1 MKRTIKNTIAVIGAI
16 AMFSTTGAMLPSAE
30 VYGAP
35 AQTAA
40 VLIEANNGLNPPAL
54 REYKATANSA
64 TLSWKPVSGAIGYRV
79 YRKVGS
85 NWVKVKTLSG
95 TSFTE
100 KGLAPYSS
108 YQYKVKAYKKKS
120 GKTFWGKASRVQTVT
135 TLPAAP
141 TFKAFSA
148 TKDSIRVNWQG
159 VKCDGYQLYMSEN
172 GGAYTKVATVK
183 SASVGTYKI
192 KNLKSGTKYTFKLRA
207 YGRRADNNRVI
218 TSTFVKKAKSTVKNT
233 DGEPAYGTVSYDNK
247 DGIAGWVSCYVTTK
261 WSNGNWNVNAVLSAH
276 QEMTS
281 EVCQII
287 SPYVV
292 PNRDGKYENETLKS
306 QLWVYLG

>member
-40 VLIEANNGLNPPAL
+40 ILIEANNGLNPPAL
-54 REYKATANSA
+54 CEYKVTANSA

-95 TSFTE
+95 TSYTE

-108 YQYKVKAYKKKS
+108 YRYKVKAYKKKS
-120 GKTFWGKASRVQTVT
+120 GKTFWGKASRVQTAT
-135 TLPAAP
+135 TLPEAP
-141 TFKAFSA
+141 KFKAFSA

-183 SASVGTYKI
+183 GASAGTYKV

-207 YGRRADNNRVI
+207 YGRRADTNGVI
-218 TSTFVKKAKSTVKNT
+218 TSAMIKKSKSTQSNVVKP
-233 DGEPAYGTVSYDNK
+233 EYGTVTYEDMK
-247 DGIAGWVSCYVTTK
+247 GQAGWESCYAIAE
-261 WSNGNWNVNAVLSAH
+261 WSNGNWEITTFVS
-276 QEMTS
+276 QEIYDLARS
-281 EVCQII
+281 YII
-287 SPYVV
+287 
-292 PNRDGKYENETLKS
+292 PNRDGAYEGEIVETKV
-306 QLWVYLG
+306 WVYLGK

>member
-1 MKRTIKNTIAVIGAI
+1 MKTTIKKLIALPAAAAI
-16 AMFSTTGAMLPSAE
+16 MCSTAAMLPSAE

-54 REYKATANSA
+54 REYKVTANSA

-85 NWVKVKTLSG
+85 NWAKVKTLSG
-95 TSFTE
+95 TSYTE
-100 KGLAPYSS
+100 KGLAPYST

-135 TLPAAP
+135 TLPEAP
-141 TFKAFSA
+141 KFKTFSA
-148 TKDSIRVNWQG
+148 TKDSIRVNWQC

-183 SASVGTYKI
+183 GASVGTYKI

-207 YGRRADNNRVI
+207 YGRRADTNGVI
-218 TSTFVKKAKSTVKNT
+218 TSAMIKKSKSTQSSVVKP
-233 DGEPAYGTVSYDNK
+233 EYGTVTYEDKGGQDGWEMCYIFAQWKDNK
-247 DGIAGWVSCYVTTK
+247 WNLSTMDSAEAFKFAYSYGI
-261 WSNGNWNVNAVLSAH
+261 
-276 QEMTS
+276 
-281 EVCQII
+281 
-287 SPYVV
+287 
-292 PNRDGKYENETLKS
+292 PNRDGAYDGEVVATLTY
-306 QLWVYLG
+306 VYLGK

>member
-40 VLIEANNGLNPPAL
+40 ILIEANNGLNPPAL
-54 REYKATANSA
+54 REYKVTANSA

-85 NWVKVKTLSG
+85 NWVKVKTLSS
-95 TSFTE
+95 TSYTE
-100 KGLAPYSS
+100 KGLAPYST

-135 TLPAAP
+135 TLPEAP
-141 TFKAFSA
+141 KFKAFSS

-183 SASVGTYKI
+183 GASVGTYKI

-207 YGRRADNNRVI
+207 YGRRADTNGVI
-218 TSTFVKKAKSTVKNT
+218 TGTMVKKSKSTQSSVVNP
-233 DGEPAYGTVSYDNK
+233 EYGTVTYEDMK
-247 DGIAGWVSCYVTTK
+247 GQAGWESCYAIAE
-261 WSNGNWNVNAVLSAH
+261 WSNGNWEITTFVS
-276 QEMTS
+276 QEIYDLARS
-281 EVCQII
+281 YII
-287 SPYVV
+287 
-292 PNRDGKYENETLKS
+292 PNRDGAYEGEIVETKV
-306 QLWVYLG
+306 WVYLGK

>member
-1 MKRTIKNTIAVIGAI
+1 MNTTIKKLIALPAAAAI
-16 AMFSTTGAMLPSAE
+16 MCSTAAMLPSAE

-40 VLIEANNGLNPPAL
+40 VLVEANNGLNPPAL
-54 REYKATANSA
+54 REYKVTANSA
-64 TLSWKPVSGAIGYRV
+64 TLSWKPVSGAIGYRI

-95 TSFTE
+95 TRYTE

-120 GKTFWGKASRVQTVT
+120 GKTFWGKASRVQSVT
-135 TLPAAP
+135 TLPKAP
-141 TFKAFSA
+141 KFKAFSS
-148 TKDSIRVNWQG
+148 TKDAIRVNWQG

-172 GGAYTKVATVK
+172 GGAYTKVATIK
-183 SASVGTYKI
+183 SPSTGTYKI

-218 TSTFVKKAKSTVKNT
+218 TGAAVVKAKTTVKDNSVQP
-233 DGEPAYGTVSYDNK
+233 EYGTVSTEYK
-247 DGIAGWVSCYVTTK
+247 GGQTGWVVCNGISVWKNGKWETTT
-261 WSNGNWNVNAVLSAH
+261 
-276 QEMTS
+276 TS
-281 EVCQII
+281 SEEAFKFAK
-287 SPYVV
+287 PYLT
-292 PNRDGKYENETLKS
+292 PQKPGTYEGES
-306 QLWVYLG
+306 VEGIVWVYLGK

>member
-135 TLPAAP
+135 TLPEAP

-172 GGAYTKVATVK
+172 GGAYTKVTTIK
-183 SASVGTYKI
+183 SPSTGTYKI

-207 YGRRADNNRVI
+207 YGRRADTNGVI
-218 TSTFVKKAKSTVKNT
+218 TGAMIKKSKSTQSSVVNP
-233 DGEPAYGTVSYDNK
+233 EYGTVTYENK
-247 DGIAGWVSCYVTTK
+247 ALEDGWFSCNMFAE
-261 WSNGNWNVNAVLSAH
+261 WENGSWLVGAL
-276 QEMTS
+276 MTS
-281 EVCQII
+281 EEAFKFAK
-287 SPYVV
+287 PYGT
-292 PNRDGKYENETLKS
+292 PKRDGAYEGEIVYTYTY
-306 QLWVYLG
+306 VYLG

>member
-1 MKRTIKNTIAVIGAI
+1 MRENNMKRTIKNTIAVIGAI

-40 VLIEANNGLNPPAL
+40 ILIEANNGLNPPAL
-54 REYKATANSA
+54 REYKVTANSA

-85 NWVKVKTLSG
+85 NWVKVKTLSR
-95 TSFTE
+95 TSYTE

-108 YQYKVKAYKKKS
+108 YQYKVKAYKKKL

-135 TLPAAP
+135 TLPEAP
-141 TFKAFSA
+141 KFKTFSA
-148 TKDSIRVNWQG
+148 TKDSIRVNWQC

-183 SASVGTYKI
+183 GASVGTYKI

-207 YGRRADNNRVI
+207 YGRRADTNGVI
-218 TSTFVKKAKSTVKNT
+218 TSAMIKKSKSK
-233 DGEPAYGTVSYDNK
+233 YGRCS
-247 DGIAGWVSCYVTTK
+247 G
-261 WSNGNWNVNAVLSAH
+261 
-276 QEMTS
+276 
-281 EVCQII
+281 
-287 SPYVV
+287 
-292 PNRDGKYENETLKS
+292 
-306 QLWVYLG
+306 LGRLRRCGFLERRSLEYTNICFR

>member
-30 VYGAP
+30 VSGAP

-120 GKTFWGKASRVQTVT
+120 GKTFWGKASRVQSVT

-172 GGAYTKVATVK
+172 GGAYTKVTTIK
-183 SASVGTYKI
+183 SPSNGTYKI

-207 YGRRADNNRVI
+207 YGRRADTNGVI
-218 TSTFVKKAKSTVKNT
+218 TGTMIKKSKSTQSNVVNP
-233 DGEPAYGTVSYDNK
+233 EYGTVTYEDKGGQDGWEMCYIFAQWKDNK
-247 DGIAGWVSCYVTTK
+247 WNLSTMDSAEAFKFAYSYGI
-261 WSNGNWNVNAVLSAH
+261 
-276 QEMTS
+276 
-281 EVCQII
+281 
-287 SPYVV
+287 
-292 PNRDGKYENETLKS
+292 PNRDGAYDGEVVATLTY
-306 QLWVYLG
+306 VYLG

>member
-54 REYKATANSA
+54 REYKVTANSA

-95 TSFTE
+95 TRYTE

-108 YQYKVKAYKKKS
+108 YRYKVKAYKKKS
-120 GKTFWGKASRVQTVT
+120 GKTFWGKASRVQTAT
-135 TLPAAP
+135 TLPEAP
-141 TFKAFSA
+141 KFKAFSA

-183 SASVGTYKI
+183 GASVGTYKI

-207 YGRRADNNRVI
+207 YGRRADTNGVI
-218 TSTFVKKAKSTVKNT
+218 TSAMIKKSKSTQRAVIDNP
-233 DGEPAYGTVSYDNK
+233 EYGTVTYEDM
-247 DGIAGWVSCYVTTK
+247 GWVDGWEMCYMCAEWK
-261 WSNGNWNVNAVLSAH
+261 NGSWEISTFDSA
-276 QEMTS
+276 EAFKFAK
-281 EVCQII
+281 
-287 SPYVV
+287 PYGT
-292 PNRDGKYENETLKS
+292 PNRNGAYEGELVETLVY
-306 QLWVYLG
+306 VYLG

>member
-54 REYKATANSA
+54 REYKVTANSA
-64 TLSWKPVSGAIGYRV
+64 TLSWKPVSGAIGYRI

-85 NWVKVKTLSG
+85 NWVKVKTLSR
-95 TSFTE
+95 TRYTE

-120 GKTFWGKASRVQTVT
+120 GKTFWGKASRVQSVT
-135 TLPAAP
+135 TLPEAP
-141 TFKAFSA
+141 KFKAFSA

-172 GGAYTKVATVK
+172 GGAYTKVTTIK
-183 SASVGTYKI
+183 SPSTGTYKI

-207 YGRRADNNRVI
+207 YGRRADTNGVI
-218 TSTFVKKAKSTVKNT
+218 TGTMVKKSKSTQRTVIDNP
-233 DGEPAYGTVSYDNK
+233 EYGTVTYEDMS
-247 DGIAGWVSCYVTTK
+247 GVSGWEKCSAAVSWEGDH
-261 WSNGNWNVNAVLSAH
+261 WSILTFASDEALKFAKPY
-276 QEMTS
+276 
-281 EVCQII
+281 II
-287 SPYVV
+287 PD
-292 PNRDGKYENETLKS
+292 RDGKDGENFCVTV
-306 QLWVYLG
+306 WVYGTL

>member
-40 VLIEANNGLNPPAL
+40 VLVEANNGLNPPAL

-64 TLSWKPVSGAIGYRV
+64 TLSWKPVSGAIGYRI

-95 TSFTE
+95 TSYTE

-135 TLPAAP
+135 TLPEAP
-141 TFKAFSA
+141 KFKAFSA

-183 SASVGTYKI
+183 GASVGTYKI

-207 YGRRADNNRVI
+207 YGRRADTNGVI
-218 TSTFVKKAKSTVKNT
+218 TSAMIKKSKSTQSSVVKP
-233 DGEPAYGTVSYDNK
+233 EYGTVTYEDMS
-247 DGIAGWVSCYVTTK
+247 GVSGWEKCSVAVSWEGDH
-261 WSNGNWNVNAVLSAH
+261 WSILTFASDEALKFAKPY
-276 QEMTS
+276 
-281 EVCQII
+281 II
-287 SPYVV
+287 PD
-292 PNRDGKYENETLKS
+292 RDGKDGENFCVTV
-306 QLWVYLG
+306 WVYGTL

>member
-1 MKRTIKNTIAVIGAI
+1 MNTTIKKLIALPAAAAI
-16 AMFSTTGAMLPSAE
+16 MCSTAAMLPSAE

-35 AQTAA
+35 VQTAA
-40 VLIEANNGLNPPAL
+40 VLVEANNGLNPPAL
-54 REYKATANSA
+54 REYKVTANSA

-95 TSFTE
+95 TRYTE

-135 TLPAAP
+135 TLPKAP
-141 TFKAFSA
+141 KFKAFSS
-148 TKDSIRVNWQG
+148 TKDAIRVNWQG

-183 SASVGTYKI
+183 GASVGTYKI

-207 YGRRADNNRVI
+207 YGRRADTNGVI
-218 TSTFVKKAKSTVKNT
+218 TGTMVKKSKSTQSSVVNP
-233 DGEPAYGTVSYDNK
+233 EYGTVTYEDMK
-247 DGIAGWVSCYVTTK
+247 GQAGWVQCYAIAS
-261 WSNGNWNVNAVLSAH
+261 WEDGSWNIYTFVS
-276 QEMTS
+276 QEVYDLAYS
-281 EVCQII
+281 YI
-287 SPYVV
+287 V
-292 PNRDGKYENETLKS
+292 PNRDGSYEGEEVETEV
-306 QLWVYLG
+306 WVYLGK

>member
-120 GKTFWGKASRVQTVT
+120 GKTFWGKASRVQSVT

-172 GGAYTKVATVK
+172 GGAYAKVTTIK
-183 SASVGTYKI
+183 SPSTGTYKI

-207 YGRRADNNRVI
+207 YGRRADTNGVI
-218 TSTFVKKAKSTVKNT
+218 TGAMIKKSKSTQRTVIDNP
-233 DGEPAYGTVSYDNK
+233 EYGTVTFENMDDVPGWEGVAFVSTWKGSYWEVW
-247 DGIAGWVSCYVTTK
+247 AMVSQDIYDLTYTY
-261 WSNGNWNVNAVLSAH
+261 A
-276 QEMTS
+276 
-281 EVCQII
+281 I
-287 SPYVV
+287 
-292 PNRDGKYENETLKS
+292 PNRDGAYEGEKVRTKLY
-306 QLWVYLG
+306 VYLG

>member
-40 VLIEANNGLNPPAL
+40 VLVEANNGLNPPAL
-54 REYKATANSA
+54 REYKVTANSA
-64 TLSWKPVSGAIGYRV
+64 TLSWKPVSGAIGYRI

-95 TSFTE
+95 TRYTE

-135 TLPAAP
+135 TLPEAP
-141 TFKAFSA
+141 KFKAFSA

-159 VKCDGYQLYMSEN
+159 VKCDGYQLY
-172 GGAYTKVATVK
+172 
-183 SASVGTYKI
+183 GTYKI

-207 YGRRADNNRVI
+207 YGRRADTNGVI
-218 TSTFVKKAKSTVKNT
+218 TSAMIKKSKSTQRAVIDNP
-233 DGEPAYGTVSYDNK
+233 EYGTVTFENMD
-247 DGIAGWVSCYVTTK
+247 DVPGWEGCDAVASWKGDHWSILTYASDEALEFAKPYIIPDRVGKEGESFCVSF
-261 WSNGNWNVNAVLSAH
+261 
-276 QEMTS
+276 
-281 EVCQII
+281 
-287 SPYVV
+287 
-292 PNRDGKYENETLKS
+292 
-306 QLWVYLG
+306 WVYGTL

>member
-1 MKRTIKNTIAVIGAI
+1 MNTTIKKLIALPAAAAI
-16 AMFSTTGAMLPSAE
+16 MCSTAAMLPSAE

-35 AQTAA
+35 VQTAA
-40 VLIEANNGLNPPAL
+40 VLVEANNGLNPPAL
-54 REYKATANSA
+54 REYKVTANSA

-95 TSFTE
+95 TRYTE

-135 TLPAAP
+135 TLPKAP
-141 TFKAFSA
+141 KFKAFSA

-183 SASVGTYKI
+183 GASVGTYKI

-207 YGRRADNNRVI
+207 YGRRADTNGVI
-218 TSTFVKKAKSTVKNT
+218 TGTMVKKSKSTQSSVVNP
-233 DGEPAYGTVSYDNK
+233 EYGTVTYEDMK
-247 DGIAGWVSCYVTTK
+247 GQAGWVQCYAIAS
-261 WSNGNWNVNAVLSAH
+261 WEDGSWNIYTFVS
-276 QEMTS
+276 QEVYDLAYS
-281 EVCQII
+281 YI
-287 SPYVV
+287 V
-292 PNRDGKYENETLKS
+292 PNRDGSYEGEEVETEV
-306 QLWVYLG
+306 WVYLGK

>member
-120 GKTFWGKASRVQTVT
+120 GKTFWGKASRVQSVT
-135 TLPAAP
+135 TLPEAP

-172 GGAYTKVATVK
+172 GGAYTKVTTIK
-183 SASVGTYKI
+183 SPSTGTYKI

-207 YGRRADNNRVI
+207 YGRRADTNGVI
-218 TSTFVKKAKSTVKNT
+218 TSTMIKKSKSTQSNNEK
-233 DGEPAYGTVSYDNK
+233 PAYGTVSLDENK
-247 DGIAGWVSCYVTTK
+247 VFEDGWVICSMRAV
-261 WSNGNWNVNAVLSAH
+261 WENGFWNVSAFNA
-276 QEMTS
+276 S
-281 EVCQII
+281 EEAFKYAK
-287 SPYVV
+287 PYGI
-292 PNRDGKYENETLKS
+292 PKRNGKYEGEEIWT
-306 QLWVYLG
+306 QAFVYLG

>member
-54 REYKATANSA
+54 REYKVTANSA

-79 YRKVGS
+79 YRKVGR

-95 TSFTE
+95 TRYTE
-100 KGLAPYSS
+100 KGLAPYST

-135 TLPAAP
+135 TLPEAP
-141 TFKAFSA
+141 KFKAFSS
-148 TKDSIRVNWQG
+148 TKDAIRVNWQG

-183 SASVGTYKI
+183 GASVGTYKI

-207 YGRRADNNRVI
+207 YGRRADTNGVI
-218 TSTFVKKAKSTVKNT
+218 TGTMIKKSKSTQSNIEK
-233 DGEPAYGTVSYDNK
+233 PAYGTVSLDENK
-247 DGIAGWVSCYVTTK
+247 VFEDGWVSCDMCAEWKNGYWHVTAFM
-261 WSNGNWNVNAVLSAH
+261 S
-276 QEMTS
+276 S
-281 EVCQII
+281 EEAFKFAK
-287 SPYVV
+287 PYGT
-292 PNRDGKYENETLKS
+292 PKRDGAYEGEIVYTYTC
-306 QLWVYLG
+306 VYLG

>member
-1 MKRTIKNTIAVIGAI
+1 MKTTIKKLIALPAAAAI
-16 AMFSTTGAMLPSAE
+16 MCSTAAMLPSAE

-35 AQTAA
+35 VQTAA
-40 VLIEANNGLNPPAL
+40 VLVEANNGLNPPAL
-54 REYKATANSA
+54 REYKVTVNSA

-95 TSFTE
+95 TSYTE
-100 KGLAPYSS
+100 KGLAPYST

-120 GKTFWGKASRVQTVT
+120 GKTFWGKASRVQSVT
-135 TLPAAP
+135 TLPEAP

-183 SASVGTYKI
+183 GASVGTYKI

-207 YGRRADNNRVI
+207 YGRRADTNGVI
-218 TSTFVKKAKSTVKNT
+218 TGTMVKKSKSTQRTVIDNP
-233 DGEPAYGTVSYDNK
+233 EYGTVTYEDMSYEE
-247 DGIAGWVSCYVTTK
+247 GWEYCNAIVTWENGAWNFVSF
-261 WSNGNWNVNAVLSAH
+261 SS
-276 QEMTS
+276 QEA
-281 EVCQII
+281 IKFAK
-287 SPYVV
+287 PYLI
-292 PNRDGKYENETLKS
+292 PNRDGEYEGEKVRGGV
-306 QLWVYLG
+306 WVYLGK

>member
-1 MKRTIKNTIAVIGAI
+1 MIRTIKNTIAVIGAI

-120 GKTFWGKASRVQTVT
+120 GKTFWGKASRVQSVT
-135 TLPAAP
+135 TLPEAP

-183 SASVGTYKI
+183 GASVGTYKI

-207 YGRRADNNRVI
+207 YGRRADTNGVI
-218 TSTFVKKAKSTVKNT
+218 TGTMIKKSKSTQSNVVKP
-233 DGEPAYGTVSYDNK
+233 EYGTVTYEDMSEYP
-247 DGIAGWVSCYVTTK
+247 GWERCYVTATWK
-261 WSNGNWNVNAVLSAH
+261 NGDWDILTFSS
-276 QEMTS
+276 QEVFDLAYS
-281 EVCQII
+281 
-287 SPYVV
+287 YVV
-292 PNRDGKYENETLKS
+292 PNRDGAYEGEIVRTGV
-306 QLWVYLG
+306 WVYIG

>member
-1 MKRTIKNTIAVIGAI
+1 MKTTIKKLIALPAAAAI
-16 AMFSTTGAMLPSAE
+16 MCSTAAMLPSAE

-35 AQTAA
+35 VQTAA
-40 VLIEANNGLNPPAL
+40 VLVEANNGLNPPAL
-54 REYKATANSA
+54 REYKVTVNSA
-64 TLSWKPVSGAIGYRV
+64 THSWKPVSGAIGYRI

-95 TSFTE
+95 TSYTE

-120 GKTFWGKASRVQTVT
+120 GKTFWGKASRVQSVT
-135 TLPAAP
+135 TLPEAP
-141 TFKAFSA
+141 KFKAFSS

-183 SASVGTYKI
+183 GASVGTYKI

-207 YGRRADNNRVI
+207 YGRRADTNGVI
-218 TSTFVKKAKSTVKNT
+218 TSTMIKKSKSTQSSVVNP
-233 DGEPAYGTVSYDNK
+233 EYGTVTYEDMSEYPGWYGCSAIATWKNGYWDVKAFVSQEIYDL
-247 DGIAGWVSCYVTTK
+247 AY
-261 WSNGNWNVNAVLSAH
+261 
-276 QEMTS
+276 
-281 EVCQII
+281 
-287 SPYVV
+287 PYIC
-292 PNRDGKYENETLKS
+292 PNRDGAYEGEKVKTHVY
-306 QLWVYLG
+306 VYLGK

>member
-135 TLPAAP
+135 TLPEAP

-183 SASVGTYKI
+183 GASVGTYKI

-207 YGRRADNNRVI
+207 YGRRADTNGVI
-218 TSTFVKKAKSTVKNT
+218 TSAMVKKSKSTQSNNEK
-233 DGEPAYGTVSYDNK
+233 PAYGTVSFDENK
-247 DGIAGWVSCYVTTK
+247 GYEDGWEMCYMFADWKNGKWEVSAFN
-261 WSNGNWNVNAVLSAH
+261 SS
-276 QEMTS
+276 QEAFKFAK
-281 EVCQII
+281 
-287 SPYVV
+287 PYGT
-292 PNRDGKYENETLKS
+292 PNRNGAYEGEIVETIVF
-306 QLWVYLG
+306 VYLG

>member
-16 AMFSTTGAMLPSAE
+16 AMFSTTAAMLPSAE

-35 AQTAA
+35 VQTAA
-40 VLIEANNGLNPPAL
+40 VLVEANNGLNPPAL
-54 REYKATANSA
+54 REYKVTANSA

-95 TSFTE
+95 TRYTE

-108 YQYKVKAYKKKS
+108 YRYKVKAYKKKS

-135 TLPAAP
+135 TLPKAP
-141 TFKAFSA
+141 KFKAFSS
-148 TKDSIRVNWQG
+148 TKDAIRVNWQG

-183 SASVGTYKI
+183 GASVGTYKI

-207 YGRRADNNRVI
+207 YGRRADTNGVI
-218 TSTFVKKAKSTVKNT
+218 TGTMVKKSKSTQSSVVNP
-233 DGEPAYGTVSYDNK
+233 EYGTVTYEDMK
-247 DGIAGWVSCYVTTK
+247 GQAGWVQCYAIAS
-261 WSNGNWNVNAVLSAH
+261 WEDGSWNIYTFVS
-276 QEMTS
+276 QEVYDLAYS
-281 EVCQII
+281 YI
-287 SPYVV
+287 V
-292 PNRDGKYENETLKS
+292 PNRDGSYEGEEVETEV
-306 QLWVYLG
+306 WVYLGK